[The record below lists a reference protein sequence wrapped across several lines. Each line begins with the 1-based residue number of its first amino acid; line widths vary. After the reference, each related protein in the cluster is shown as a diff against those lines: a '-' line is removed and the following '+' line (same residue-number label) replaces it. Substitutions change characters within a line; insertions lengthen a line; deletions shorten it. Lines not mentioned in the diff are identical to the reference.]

1 MLYSILADIVVAI
14 HFLFILFVALGALF
28 VLKWPWV
35 MYLHL
40 PAAAWGALIMFAGW
54 ICPLTP
60 LENRLRIS
68 AGEAGYSGGF
78 IDQYLMPVIYPAGL
92 TRDFQIWLGLGVILL
107 NILIYGL
114 VFMCHHKIKN
124 GSNHNPD
131 C

>member
-40 PAAAWGALIMFAGW
+40 PAAAWGALIMFMGW

-92 TRDFQIWLGLGVILL
+92 TREMQIWLGLAVILL
-107 NILIYGL
+107 NVLVYGL
-114 VFMCHHKIKN
+114 VFIRRRKRKLSQKN
-124 GSNHNPD
+124 
-131 C
+131 

>member
-40 PAAAWGALIMFAGW
+40 PAAGWGALIMFMGW

-92 TRDFQIWLGLGVILL
+92 TREMQIWLGLAVILL
-107 NILIYGL
+107 NVLVYGL
-114 VFMCHHKIKN
+114 VFIRRRKRKLSQKN
-124 GSNHNPD
+124 
-131 C
+131 

>member
-35 MYLHL
+35 IYLHL
-40 PAAAWGALIMFAGW
+40 PAAGWGALIMFMGW

-92 TRDFQIWLGLGVILL
+92 TREMQIWLGLAVILL
-107 NILIYGL
+107 NVLVYVL
-114 VFMCHHKIKN
+114 VFIRRRKRKLSQKN
-124 GSNHNPD
+124 
-131 C
+131 